1 MQKKL
6 IWDNVFKNEPS
17 KSCGRQ
23 SLKNF
28 TRPILEYFVPYII
41 RIEVELCERVSDF

>member
-6 IWDNVFKNEPS
+6 IWDNVFKNGPS

-23 SLKNF
+23 PLKNV
-28 TRPILEYFVPYII
+28 TRPNLEYFVAYII